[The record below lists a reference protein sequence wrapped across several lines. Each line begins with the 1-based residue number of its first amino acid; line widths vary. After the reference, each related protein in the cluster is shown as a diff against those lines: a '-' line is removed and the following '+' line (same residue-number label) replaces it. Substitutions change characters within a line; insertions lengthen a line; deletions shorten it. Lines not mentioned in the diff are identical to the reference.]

1 VLACPGGR
9 ALLLSAG
16 FEERD
21 VEMLARPEMLV
32 LPDGV
37 DLAELARARAALE
50 AVVAHMAAAAEAAV
64 V

>member
-1 VLACPGGR
+1 M
-9 ALLLSAG
+9 
-16 FEERD
+16 
-21 VEMLARPEMLV
+21 EMLARPEMLV